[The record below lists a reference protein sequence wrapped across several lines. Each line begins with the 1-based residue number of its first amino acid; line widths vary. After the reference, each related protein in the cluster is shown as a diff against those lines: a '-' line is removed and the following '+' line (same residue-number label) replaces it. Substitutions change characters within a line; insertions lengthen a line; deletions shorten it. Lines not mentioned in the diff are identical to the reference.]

1 MSTVKIYGIKNCQT
15 MKKAMTWLEDK
26 QINFEF
32 HDYKKQGIDESTLND
47 WLSQKA
53 WDEVIN
59 KRGTT
64 WRKLSDEDKSDIV
77 PSKAIRLMQDNPS
90 LIKRP
95 ALLVEGKVY
104 LGFDE
109 EIYQSLF

>member
-1 MSTVKIYGIKNCQT
+1 
-15 MKKAMTWLEDK
+15 MKKAMTWLESNN
-26 QINFEF
+26 INFEF
-32 HDYKKQGIDESTLND
+32 HDYKKHGIDETTLSE

-64 WRKLSDEDKSDIV
+64 WRKLSDEDKSDIE
-77 PSKAIRLMQDNPS
+77 PSKAIHLMQTNPS

-95 ALLVEGKVY
+95 ALLVDGKLH

-109 EIYQSLF
+109 TLYQTLF

>member
-1 MSTVKIYGIKNCQT
+1 
-15 MKKAMTWLEDK
+15 MKKAMTWLDTNK
-26 QINFEF
+26 VDYEF
-32 HDYKKQGIDESTLND
+32 HDYKKLGIDKATLSD
-47 WLSQKA
+47 WLDQKP

-64 WRKLSDEDKSDIV
+64 WRKLSDADKADID
-77 PSKAIRLMQDNPS
+77 PSKAIHLMQENTS

-95 ALLVEGKVY
+95 ALIVDKKLY

-109 EIYQSLF
+109 ETYQSLF

>member
-1 MSTVKIYGIKNCQT
+1 
-15 MKKAMTWLEDK
+15 MTWLETR
-26 QINFEF
+26 QIEFSF
-32 HDYKKQGIDESTLND
+32 HDYKKLGIDSDTLSD
-47 WLSQKA
+47 WLNQKE

-64 WRKLSDEDKSDIV
+64 WRKLSDQDKTDIDRE
-77 PSKAIRLMQDNPS
+77 KAIKLMIANTS

-95 ALLVEGKVY
+95 ALLVNNKLY

-109 EIYQSLF
+109 NLYESIF

>member
-1 MSTVKIYGIKNCQT
+1 
-15 MKKAMTWLEDK
+15 MKKAMTWLENNN
-26 QINFEF
+26 IAFEF
-32 HDYKKQGIDESTLND
+32 HDYKKQGIDETTLSQ

-53 WDEVIN
+53 WDEVLN

-64 WRKLSDEDKSDIV
+64 WRKLSDADKADIE
-77 PSKAIRLMQDNPS
+77 PQKAIRLMQDNPS

-95 ALLVEGKVY
+95 ALVIDGTLT

-109 EIYQSLF
+109 AIYQSLF

>member
-1 MSTVKIYGIKNCQT
+1 
-15 MKKAMTWLEDK
+15 MKKAMTWLENNN
-26 QINFEF
+26 IAFEF
-32 HDYKKQGIDESTLND
+32 HDYKKQGIDETTLGQ

-64 WRKLSDEDKSDIV
+64 WRKLSDADKADIE
-77 PSKAIRLMQDNPS
+77 PQKAIRLMQDNPS

-95 ALLVEGKVY
+95 ALVIDGKLT

-109 EIYQSLF
+109 AIYQSLF